1 MFAQASIIL
10 ESFSKNDSAI
20 SENEIR
26 EKYWYVASRYI

>member
-20 SENEIR
+20 SENEIKK
-26 EKYWYVASRYI
+26 KYRYVVSRYI